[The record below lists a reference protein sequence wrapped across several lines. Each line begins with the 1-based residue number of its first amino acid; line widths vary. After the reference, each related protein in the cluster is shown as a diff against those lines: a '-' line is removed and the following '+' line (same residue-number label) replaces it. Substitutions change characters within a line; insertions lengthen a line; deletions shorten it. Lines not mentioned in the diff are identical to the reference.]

1 MDNIKTGTGL
11 SVEESIRMTKD
22 RVNGKST
29 SMVWPTL
36 GSRTAEE
43 QEQANELAE
52 KYVQRNERTVQ
63 LHKHSA
69 KHFKE

>member
-1 MDNIKTGTGL
+1 
-11 SVEESIRMTKD
+11 
-22 RVNGKST
+22 
-29 SMVWPTL
+29 MVWQTL